1 MPILMSHRMGIW
13 MRKRY
18 DIQRRF
24 VRRGRVNDG
33 GGRRRM
39 KIV

>member
-1 MPILMSHRMGIW
+1 MPILMSHRR

-24 VRRGRVNDG
+24 ARRGRVNDG
-33 GGRRRM
+33 GKRRRM